1 MIGRSWLRPTALL
14 VAAYVALLGAATFW
28 LAPVWHEWDWS
39 VFQYLSNLHAPAFA
53 TSVAVVDLADYDER
67 APSRDRQTIAKFIDG
82 LRAHRQHPKA
92 VMLDLYFES
101 ICASGDPATCRPDAA
116 TAALTKSLDAAAA
129 ADPRIPVYA
138 TENPIGTQGAGQ
150 IDAAFLHLLDRD
162 NVYDHLSA
170 GHTILQ
176 LAASDGVFYQ
186 RCYRIP
192 QTDNRGN
199 VVGTQDLWALAY
211 RGVMDAAG
219 DRLPACE
226 GSQAEQT
233 MEAVRLGPQPDFAQS
248 VRRVTLGQPFP
259 AGVDFTDKYVI
270 VATLEKDLG
279 PLHKGA
285 APRSNPELLAWALSD
300 LLEHKNSEG
309 GYFLPL
315 PANEMLAAL
324 VAVFAAFTLV
334 AFIAVFQGLR
344 RLQLRAVRPYLPWI
358 AAAAATAFA
367 LAAFGAL
374 EAWMLFAKQIQPQ
387 VSLVALSVCFAGG
400 LCGERGREILLEQ
413 SRSID
418 VAPEESNDYDVFVSY
433 AHEEFSWVYENVF
446 VPLKD
451 ARTAGGRKLEI
462 FFDTSSIRVG
472 SGWQDKI
479 SLAIDGSRFIV
490 PVYSETYFKR
500 PYCRFEIKRAHR
512 KWIMADESARCV
524 LPVMRGKPVILATV
538 DDIQA
543 VSIDERPGLVAEII
557 AVILAGVEPPPA
569 AATPVPKAGMT

>member
-1 MIGRSWLRPTALL
+1 MMHRAWVRPTAVLMGAYL
-14 VAAYVALLGAATFW
+14 VLLGAATFW

-39 VFQYLSNLHAPAFA
+39 VFQYLSNLHAPAFSP
-53 TSVAVVDLADYDER
+53 SVTVVDLADYDDR
-67 APSRDRQTIAKFIDG
+67 APLRDRQTIAAFIDQV
-82 LRAHRQHPKA
+82 RAHHQHPKA
-92 VMLDLYFES
+92 VMLDLYFDA
-101 ICASGDPATCRPDAA
+101 ICSSADPATCRPDAA

-129 ADPRIPVYA
+129 ADPRIAVYA

-150 IDAAFLHLLDRD
+150 IDAAFLHALDRD

-186 RCYRIP
+186 RCYRIA
-192 QTDNRGN
+192 QTDSAGN
-199 VVGTQDLWALAY
+199 AVGTQDLWALAY
-211 RGVMDAAG
+211 RVAMDAAG
-219 DRLPACE
+219 DRLSPCDTA
-226 GSQAEQT
+226 QATQT
-233 MEAVRLGPQPDFAQS
+233 MEAVRLGPQPDFAQH
-248 VRRVTLGQPFP
+248 VARVTQRVPYPPG
-259 AGVDFTDKYVI
+259 ADFTDKYVI

-315 PANEMLAAL
+315 PANEMLAVL
-324 VAVFAAFTLV
+324 VTVFAALTLV

-344 RLQLRAVRPYLPWI
+344 RLQLRALRPYLPWI
-358 AAAAATAFA
+358 AATAATVFA

-374 EAWMLFAKQIQPQ
+374 ETWMLFAKQIQPQ
-387 VSLVALSVCFAGG
+387 VSLVALAVCFAGG

-413 SRSID
+413 SRTID
-418 VAPEESNDYDVFVSY
+418 AAPEESNDYDVFISY
-433 AHEEFSWVYENVF
+433 AHDEFAWVYENVF

-512 KWIMADESARCV
+512 KWIGAGDASRCV

-543 VSIDERPGLVAEII
+543 VSIDEQPGLVAEIV
-557 AVILAGVEPPPA
+557 AVILAGVEPKQPVATPA
-569 AATPVPKAGMT
+569 AGAGMP